1 VPGKQGLSFAIERV
15 FDVAGQR
22 YLAVRGPDGKLYRIG
37 EDRLRWVWRLVLTSE
52 GMGLGPMTAPVM
64 LVIAQKASALR
75 AGCQRCGRAGSAGLF
90 RTVQR
95 EAADVYF
102 TRCRRCWRSRHLGR
116 VYREGVHAPP
126 ALAGPPAAGP
136 ADTLSTKAALA
147 VAATLIGAI
156 GLGLFLAT
164 HVL

>member
-1 VPGKQGLSFAIERV
+1 VPGKQGLSVAVERV

-22 YLAVRGPDGKLYRIG
+22 YLAVREPDGKLYRIG
-37 EDRLRWVWRLVLTSE
+37 EDRLRWVWRLVFTSE
-52 GMGLGPMTAPVM
+52 GIGLAPMTAPVT
-64 LVIAQKASALR
+64 LVIAQKARALR
-75 AGCQRCGRAGSAGLF
+75 VACKCCGRAGSAGLF

-116 VYREGVHAPP
+116 FYRQRAQALPT
-126 ALAGPPAAGP
+126 LAGPPAEGP
-136 ADTLSTKAALA
+136 ADTLSTKATFV

-156 GLGLFLAT
+156 GLGVFLAT
-164 HVL
+164 HLH